1 MNRPNDQSPQSR
13 SEEISALIERLHET
27 EQRLSSLTAGE
38 VDAVASRAGRT
49 YVLQSAQ
56 EGLRRSEMHK
66 QDAIL
71 NALPAQIALL
81 DPLGTIVSVNE
92 RWFNFAHGYAVQGA
106 AHAVGVNYL
115 AVCDAATGDD
125 SAGAR
130 EVADAVRALLRGELD
145 TYSVEYACRSPGE
158 LRWYLLTAAPLAD
171 RPPTGVVVMHIDIT
185 DRKRAGQAMLDS
197 QSFLRM
203 AGRLALVGS
212 WVVELPPDR
221 VELSDVVAT
230 MHGEP
235 EGFSPTVEE
244 AIAYY
249 APEYQNLIR
258 IAFVGCL
265 EHARPFSVEAEIIRR
280 DGTRIWIFSTG
291 EAVRDAAGA
300 IVRVQGAMQDLSERK
315 AAERGARQQADVL
328 TNVLE
333 SITDGFLTLDRQ
345 WRYTFVNIEAQR
357 MLGRTREQ
365 LIGKVMWEEFPASL
379 DTEFERGYRQ
389 AMVAKGGSSFESLYA
404 PWNAWIAVHCYPS
417 ETGLSIYFRDVT
429 QQRKDRDALRD
440 LNAQLEARVASRTE
454 ELNVARQDA
463 EQANRAKSAFLA
475 AMSHEIRTPMNGV
488 VGMIDVLEQ
497 SNLKS
502 AQADIV
508 KTVRQ
513 SAYALLRIVD
523 DVLDFSKIEAGRLQI
538 DREPMSIEV
547 VVERTCDTLDRLAGS
562 KRVSLRLFVDPEI
575 PAEVRGDATRLRQVL
590 LNLIGNAIKF
600 SSADKRAGQVLVRAV
615 LLARAGD
622 SVSIEFGVSDDGIG
636 MTAQTLARLFTPFT
650 QADDSTTKRF
660 GGTGLGLSI
669 SSRLA
674 QLMGGRID
682 VSSEPGVGS
691 TFLMCLPFAVEPV
704 PAEADAQRA
713 LPLRGLRCLIVG
725 SDTVA
730 VDDLDAYLKFAG
742 VRSQHA
748 DSLAAADRWFSEAPL
763 GLHVAVVLVADAS
776 QAAALA
782 ESRRRWT
789 AREHMNV
796 QLVLIDS
803 TRRGHQLTDAPGA
816 INLDGNPM
824 RRADFIE
831 AVALAGG
838 RSMSSDD
845 EEVLD
850 VADTLPMPIGDEDA
864 RTGRLILVAEDND
877 INQKVIV
884 RQLDLLGFN
893 AEIVSNGRQALECWR
908 SGAYAMLLT
917 DLHMPV
923 MDGYEL
929 TVAIRREERGPR
941 LPIVALTANA
951 LKGEARRCEA
961 LGMDDFMTKPMQ
973 LVELHAMLQK
983 WMPSASKP
991 LPLRKARTND
1001 SRPRANMQEM
1011 PVTILAPAADLSLLI
1026 ALVGNDPRVLVEML
1040 ASFCLSASKLGMAIR
1055 RGVVGGTF
1063 KAVAD
1068 AAHTLKSGARS
1079 VGAVRLAS
1087 LCEELET
1094 AAEGGRR
1101 PDLERQLRRFE
1112 LELADVQQFITTQG
1126 AA

>member
-1 MNRPNDQSPQSR
+1 MTTPSDGSPRSR
-13 SEEISALIERLHET
+13 SEEIAALIETLRAT
-27 EQRLSSLTAGE
+27 EQRLARLTAGE
-38 VDAVASRAGRT
+38 VDAVSDRSGRT
-49 YVLQSAQ
+49 YVLQGAQ
-56 EGLRRSEMHK
+56 EGLRRNEMQK
-66 QDAIL
+66 QEAIL
-71 NALPAQIALL
+71 NALPAHIALL
-81 DPLGTIVSVNE
+81 DPLGNIVCINE
-92 RWFNFAHGYAVQGA
+92 SWRSSARGNVLQGPDYG
-106 AHAVGVNYL
+106 VGLNYL
-115 AVCDAATGDD
+115 DVCDAAGGDD
-125 SAGAR
+125 A
-130 EVADAVRALLRGELD
+130 EVAHGVAAGIRAVLRTQIDAY
-145 TYSVEYACRSPGE
+145 TVEYACQGPAGP
-158 LRWYLLTAAPLAD
+158 RWFQLTATALAD
-171 RPPTGVVVMHIDIT
+171 RPPTGAVVMHADIT
-185 DRKRAGQAMLDS
+185 ARRLDGETLRDNQA
-197 QSFLRM
+197 FLRM
-203 AGRLALVGS
+203 AGRLAHVGS
-212 WVVELPPDR
+212 WAVELPPQR
-221 VELSDVVAT
+221 VVCSDVLAT

-235 EGFSPTVEE
+235 DGFFPTVDE
-244 AIAYY
+244 AFAYY
-249 APEYQNLIR
+249 APEYRGLIED
-258 IAFVGCL
+258 AFFGCL
-265 EHARPFSVEAEIIRR
+265 EHGTPFAAEAEITRR
-280 DGTRIWIFSTG
+280 DGTRIWIFTAG
-291 EAVRDAAGA
+291 EAVRDASGA
-300 IVRVQGAMQDLSERK
+300 IIRVQGAMQDLSERK
-315 AAERGARQQADVL
+315 EAERGARQLAYTL

-333 SITDGFLTLDRQ
+333 SITDGFLTLDRD
-345 WRYTFVNIEAQR
+345 WRYTFVNVQAQR

-365 LIGKVMWEEFPASL
+365 LIGNVMWEMFPASL
-379 DTEFERGYRQ
+379 GTEFERGYRQ
-389 AMVAKGGSSFESLYA
+389 AMASKGGSSFESLYA

-538 DREPMSIEV
+538 DHEPMSVEV

-575 PAEVRGDATRLRQVL
+575 PAEVRGDAARLRQVL

-600 SSADKRAGQVLVRAV
+600 SSADKRAGVVHVRAV
-615 LLARAGD
+615 LVARSAD

-636 MTAQTLARLFTPFT
+636 MTSQTMARLFTPFT

-674 QLMGGRID
+674 HLMGGRIE
-682 VSSEPGVGS
+682 VSSLPGKGS
-691 TFLMCLPFAVEPV
+691 TFVTCLPFALDPV
-704 PAEADAQRA
+704 LEDPAAYRV

-725 SDTVA
+725 SDISTVG
-730 VDDLDAYLKFAG
+730 DLDAYLKFAG
-742 VRSQHA
+742 IDSQHA
-748 DSLAAADRWFSEAPL
+748 ESLAAADRWFAEAPL

-796 QLVLIDS
+796 QVVLIDG
-803 TRRGHQLTDAPGA
+803 TRRGIQPTDAPGA

-838 RSMSSDD
+838 RSMAAQDD
-845 EEVLD
+845 DTPELD
-850 VADTLPMPIGDEDA
+850 TQPMPIGDDDA

-877 INQKVIV
+877 INQKVIG
-884 RQLDLLGFN
+884 RQLDLLGFD

-929 TVAIRREERGPR
+929 SVAIRGEERGHR
-941 LPIVALTANA
+941 MPIVALTANA
-951 LKGEARRCEA
+951 LKGEARRCEEM
-961 LGMDDFMTKPMQ
+961 GMDDFMTKPMQ

-1001 SRPRANMQEM
+1001 SRPRANLQEM
-1011 PVTILAPAADLSLLI
+1011 PVTILAPAADLSSLI
-1026 ALVGNDPRVLVEML
+1026 ALVGDDPRVLVEML
-1040 ASFCLSASKLGMAIR
+1040 ASFCLSAGKLGMAIR

-1063 KAVAD
+1063 KTVAD

-1079 VGAVRLAS
+1079 VGAVRLAA

-1094 AAEGGRR
+1094 AAEGGRL

-1112 LELADVQQFITTQG
+1112 LELADVQQFITTRG
-1126 AA
+1126 AP

>member
-1 MNRPNDQSPQSR
+1 MTIPADGSPRSR
-13 SEEISALIERLHET
+13 SQEIASLIETLHDT
-27 EQRLSSLTAGE
+27 EQRLTRLTAGE
-38 VDAVASRAGRT
+38 VDAVSNRAGLT
-49 YVLQSAQ
+49 YVLQGAQ
-56 EGLRRSEMHK
+56 EGLRRSEVQK
-66 QDAIL
+66 QEAIL
-71 NALPAQIALL
+71 NALPAHIALL
-81 DPLGTIVSVNE
+81 DPMGTIVSVNE
-92 RWFNFAHGYAVQGA
+92 SWRNLARGNVLQGPDYG
-106 AHAVGVNYL
+106 VGLNYL
-115 AVCDAATGDD
+115 AICEAAGGEDAEIAHG
-125 SAGAR
+125 
-130 EVADAVRALLRGELD
+130 VAVGIRAVLRSELD
-145 TYSVEYACRSPGE
+145 SYTVEYACHGPGD
-158 LRWYLLTAAPLAD
+158 LRWFQLTATPLAD
-171 RPPTGVVVMHIDIT
+171 RPPTGAVVMHVDVT
-185 DRKRAGQAMLDS
+185 ARRSDGETLRDNQA
-197 QSFLRM
+197 FLRM
-203 AGRLALVGS
+203 AGRLAHVGS
-212 WVVELPPDR
+212 WAVELPPHR
-221 VELSDVVAT
+221 VVCSDVLAA

-235 EGFSPTVEE
+235 DGFSPTVEE
-244 AIAYY
+244 AFAYY
-249 APEYQNLIR
+249 APEYQGLIQS
-258 IAFVGCL
+258 AFYGCL
-265 EHARPFSVEAEIIRR
+265 ERGRPFSVEAEITRR

-291 EAVRDAAGA
+291 EAVRDASGG
-300 IVRVQGAMQDLSERK
+300 IIRVQGAMQDLSERK
-315 AAERGARQQADVL
+315 AAELGARQLAYTL

-333 SITDGFLTLDRQ
+333 SITDGFLTVDRE
-345 WRYTFVNIEAQR
+345 WRYTFVNIQAQR

-379 DTEFERGYRQ
+379 DTDFERGYRQ
-389 AMVAKGGSSFESLYA
+389 AMVAPGGSSFESLYA

-440 LNAQLEARVASRTE
+440 LNAELEARVASRTE

-538 DREPMSIEV
+538 DNEPMSIEV
-547 VVERTCDTLDRLAGS
+547 VVERTCETLDRLAGS

-575 PAEVRGDATRLRQVL
+575 PAEVRGDAARLRQVL

-600 SSADKRAGQVLVRAV
+600 SSADKRAGHVLVRAV
-615 LLARAGD
+615 LLARTADG
-622 SVSIEFGVSDDGIG
+622 VTIEFGVSDDGIG
-636 MTAQTLARLFTPFT
+636 MSPQTLARLFTPFT

-674 QLMGGRID
+674 QLMGGEIV
-682 VSSEPGVGS
+682 VSSLPGSGS
-691 TFLMCLPFAVEPV
+691 TFLVCLPFAVG
-704 PAEADAQRA
+704 PASGDAAAYRV

-725 SDTVA
+725 GDTSA
-730 VDDLDAYLKFAG
+730 VGDLDAYLAFAG
-742 VRSQHA
+742 ARSQHA
-748 DSLAAADRWFSEAPL
+748 DSLAAADRWFAEAPL

-789 AREHMNV
+789 AREHMTV
-796 QLVLIDS
+796 QVVLIDG
-803 TRRGHQLTDAPGA
+803 TRRGHQLTDAPEA
-816 INLDGNPM
+816 VNLDGNPM
-824 RRADFIE
+824 RRADFVE

-838 RSMSSDD
+838 RSMSDDD
-845 EEVLD
+845 EEVPE
-850 VADTLPMPIGDEDA
+850 VDTLPMPMGDDEA

-877 INQKVIV
+877 INQKVIE

-893 AEIVSNGRQALECWR
+893 AEIVSNGRQALDCWR

-929 TVAIRREERGPR
+929 TMAIRGEERGAR
-941 LPIVALTANA
+941 MPIVALTANA
-951 LKGEARRCEA
+951 LKGEARRCEEM
-961 LGMDDFMTKPMQ
+961 GMDDFMTKPMQ

-991 LPLRKARTND
+991 LPLRKARNSD
-1001 SRPRANMQEM
+1001 SRPRANPQEM
-1011 PVTILAPAADLSLLI
+1011 PVAILAPAADLSLLI

-1063 KAVAD
+1063 KAVGD

-1079 VGAVRLAS
+1079 VGARRLAE
-1087 LCEELET
+1087 LCEELE
-1094 AAEGGRR
+1094 AAADGGRR

-1112 LELADVQQFITTQG
+1112 LELADVQQFLTTQG
-1126 AA
+1126 AS

>member
-1 MNRPNDQSPQSR
+1 MTAPPDGSPRHR
-13 SEEISALIERLHET
+13 SEEIAALIQTLHET
-27 EQRLSSLTAGE
+27 EQRLARLTAGE
-38 VDAVASRAGRT
+38 VDAVANRAGLT
-49 YVLQSAQ
+49 YVLQESQ
-56 EGLRRSEMHK
+56 EGLRRSEIQK
-66 QDAIL
+66 QEAIL
-71 NALPAQIALL
+71 NALPAHIALL
-81 DPLGTIVSVNE
+81 DPMGTIVSVNE
-92 RWFNFAHGYAVQGA
+92 SWRNFARGNVLQGPDYG
-106 AHAVGVNYL
+106 VGLNYL
-115 AVCDAATGDD
+115 AVCEAAQGEDADI
-125 SAGAR
+125 AR
-130 EVADAVRALLRGELD
+130 DVAIGIRAVLHSELD
-145 TYSVEYACRSPGE
+145 VYTVEYACPGPAGP
-158 LRWYLLTAAPLAD
+158 RWFQLTATPLAD
-171 RPPTGVVVMHIDIT
+171 RPPTGAVVMHVDIT
-185 DRKRAGQAMLDS
+185 ARRSDGETLRDNQA
-197 QSFLRM
+197 FLRM
-203 AGRLALVGS
+203 AGRLAHVGS
-212 WVVELPPDR
+212 WAVELPPQR
-221 VELSDVVAT
+221 VVCSDVLAA

-235 EGFSPTVEE
+235 DGFFPTVEE
-244 AIAYY
+244 AFAYY
-249 APEYQNLIR
+249 APEYRSLIQA
-258 IAFVGCL
+258 AFYGCL
-265 EHARPFSVEAEIIRR
+265 ERGRPFAVEAEITRR
-280 DGTRIWIFSTG
+280 DGTRIWIFSAG
-291 EAVRDAAGA
+291 EAVRDASGT
-300 IVRVQGAMQDLSERK
+300 IIRVQGAMQDLSERK
-315 AAERGARQQADVL
+315 EAERGARQLAYTL

-333 SITDGFLTLDRQ
+333 SITDGFLTVDRE

-379 DTEFERGYRQ
+379 DTDFERGYRR
-389 AMVAKGGSSFESLYA
+389 AMAAKGGSSFESLYA
-404 PWNAWIAVHCYPS
+404 PWNAWVAVHCYPS

-440 LNAQLEARVASRTE
+440 LNAELEARVASRTE
-454 ELNVARQDA
+454 ELDVARQDA
-463 EQANRAKSAFLA
+463 EQASRAKSAFLA

-538 DREPMSIEV
+538 DHEPMSIEV

-575 PAEVRGDATRLRQVL
+575 PAEVRGDAARLRQVL

-615 LLARAGD
+615 LLARTAD
-622 SVSIEFGVSDDGIG
+622 SVTIEFGVSDDGIG
-636 MTAQTLARLFTPFT
+636 MSPQTQARLFTPFT

-674 QLMGGRID
+674 QLMGGEIV
-682 VSSEPGVGS
+682 VSSLPGVGS
-691 TFLMCLPFAVEPV
+691 TFLVCLPFAVDPV
-704 PAEADAQRA
+704 SDDPAYRVQ
-713 LPLRGLRCLIVG
+713 PLRGLRCLIVG
-725 SDTVA
+725 SDTAA
-730 VDDLDAYLKFAG
+730 VGDLDAYLAFAG
-742 VRSQHA
+742 ARSQHA
-748 DSLAAADRWFSEAPL
+748 DSLAAADRWFAGAVL

-796 QLVLIDS
+796 QVVLIDG

-838 RSMSSDD
+838 RSMSDDDD
-845 EEVLD
+845 EAAEV
-850 VADTLPMPIGDEDA
+850 DTMPMPMGDEEA
-864 RTGRLILVAEDND
+864 RTGRLILVAEDNE
-877 INQKVIV
+877 INQKVIE
-884 RQLDLLGFN
+884 RQLDFLGFN
-893 AEIVSNGRQALECWR
+893 AEIVSNGRQALDCWR

-929 TVAIRREERGPR
+929 TMAIRGEERGAR

-951 LKGEARRCEA
+951 LKGEARRCEEM
-961 LGMDDFMTKPMQ
+961 GMDDFMTKPMQ

-991 LPLRKARTND
+991 LPLRKARTSD
-1001 SRPRANMQEM
+1001 SRPRANLQEM

-1063 KAVAD
+1063 KAVGD

-1079 VGAVRLAS
+1079 VGALRLAE
-1087 LCEELET
+1087 LCEELE
-1094 AAEGGRR
+1094 AAADGGRR

-1112 LELADVQQFITTQG
+1112 LELADVQQFLATQG
-1126 AA
+1126 AS

>member
-1 MNRPNDQSPQSR
+1 MTIPADGSPPGR
-13 SEEISALIERLHET
+13 SKEIAALIETLHET
-27 EQRLSSLTAGE
+27 EQRLTRLTAGE
-38 VDAVASRAGRT
+38 VDAVSDRTGLT
-49 YVLQSAQ
+49 YVLQGAQ
-56 EGLRRSEMHK
+56 EGLRRSELQK
-66 QDAIL
+66 QEAIL

-81 DPLGTIVSVNE
+81 DQVGTIVTVNE
-92 RWFNFAHGYAVQGA
+92 SWRRLARGSVLQGPDYD
-106 AHAVGVNYL
+106 VGINYL
-115 AVCDAATGDD
+115 AVCEEAVGTDAEI
-125 SAGAR
+125 AR
-130 EVADAVRALLRGELD
+130 EVAAGIRAVLRTELD
-145 TYSVEYACRSPGE
+145 AYTVEYACQGPAG
-158 LRWYLLTAAPLAD
+158 LRWFQLTATALAD
-171 RPPTGVVVMHIDIT
+171 RPPTGAVVMHVDIT
-185 DRKRAGQAMLDS
+185 VRRLAAQTLRDNQA
-197 QSFLRM
+197 FLRM
-203 AGRLALVGS
+203 AGRLAHVGS
-212 WVVELPPDR
+212 WVVELPPQR
-221 VELSDVVAT
+221 VVCSDVLAT

-235 EGFSPTVEE
+235 EGFFPTVEE
-244 AIAYY
+244 AFSYY

-258 IAFVGCL
+258 LAFNDCL

-280 DGTRIWIFSTG
+280 DGTRIWIFSAG
-291 EAVRDAAGA
+291 EAVRDASGK
-300 IVRVQGAMQDLSERK
+300 IIRVQGAMQDLSERK
-315 AAERGARQQADVL
+315 AAERGAQQQADVL

-365 LIGKVMWEEFPASL
+365 LIGKVMWEEFPAAL
-379 DTEFERGYRQ
+379 DTDFERGYRQ

-440 LNAQLEARVASRTE
+440 LNADLEARVASRTE

-497 SNLKS
+497 SSLKS

-513 SAYALLRIVD
+513 SAYALLSIVD

-538 DREPMSIEV
+538 DREPMSIEI

-575 PAEVRGDATRLRQVL
+575 PVEVRGDAARLRQVL

-615 LLARAGD
+615 LVARTADG
-622 SVSIEFGVSDDGIG
+622 VSIEFGVSDDGIG
-636 MTAQTLARLFTPFT
+636 MTSQTLARLFTPFT

-674 QLMGGRID
+674 QLMGGRIE
-682 VSSEPGVGS
+682 VSSEPGIGS
-691 TFLMCLPFAVEPV
+691 TFLMCLPFAVDPV
-704 PAEADAQRA
+704 VEQPAAYRA

-725 SDTVA
+725 SDTA
-730 VDDLDAYLKFAG
+730 TVDDLDAYLTFAG
-742 VRSQHA
+742 VRSQRA
-748 DSLAAADRWFSEAPL
+748 ASLAAADRWFSEAPL

-838 RSMSSDD
+838 RSMASDD
-845 EEVLD
+845 EDAPEVT
-850 VADTLPMPIGDEDA
+850 DTMPMTFGGEDA

-908 SGAYAMLLT
+908 NGAYAMLLT

-929 TVAIRREERGPR
+929 TVAIRSEERGPR

-951 LKGEARRCEA
+951 LKGEARRCVE

-983 WMPSASKP
+983 WMPSAFKP
-991 LPLRKARTND
+991 LPLRKARTTD

-1040 ASFCLSASKLGMAIR
+1040 ASFRLSASKLGMAIR

-1079 VGAVRLAS
+1079 VGAVRLAA

-1126 AA
+1126 AP

>member
-1 MNRPNDQSPQSR
+1 MTAPPDGSPRRR
-13 SEEISALIERLHET
+13 SEEIAALIETLHET
-27 EQRLSSLTAGE
+27 EQRLTRLTAGE
-38 VDAVASRAGRT
+38 VDAVANRAGLT
-49 YVLQSAQ
+49 YVLQESQ
-56 EGLRRSEMHK
+56 EGLRRSEIQK
-66 QDAIL
+66 QEAIL
-71 NALPAQIALL
+71 NALPAHIALL
-81 DPLGTIVSVNE
+81 DPMGTIVSVNE
-92 RWFNFAHGYAVQGA
+92 SWRNLAHGNVLQGPDYG
-106 AHAVGVNYL
+106 VGLNYL
-115 AVCDAATGDD
+115 AVCDAASGED
-125 SAGAR
+125 SEIAHDVAGGIR
-130 EVADAVRALLRGELD
+130 AVLRSELD
-145 TYSVEYACRSPGE
+145 AYTVEYARHGPAGP
-158 LRWYLLTAAPLAD
+158 RWFQLTATPLAD
-171 RPPTGVVVMHIDIT
+171 RPPTGAVVMHADIT
-185 DRKRAGQAMLDS
+185 ARRSDGEALRDNQA
-197 QSFLRM
+197 FLRM
-203 AGRLALVGS
+203 AGRLAHVGS
-212 WVVELPPDR
+212 WAVDLPPDR
-221 VELSDVVAT
+221 VVCSDVLAA

-244 AIAYY
+244 AFAYY
-249 APEYQNLIR
+249 APEYQGLIQA
-258 IAFVGCL
+258 AFYGCL
-265 EHARPFSVEAEIIRR
+265 ERGRPFSVEAEITRR

-291 EAVRDAAGA
+291 EAVRDASGA
-300 IVRVQGAMQDLSERK
+300 IIRVQGAMQDLSERK
-315 AAERGARQQADVL
+315 AAELEARQLAYTL

-333 SITDGFLTLDRQ
+333 SITDGFLTVDRE

-365 LIGKVMWEEFPASL
+365 LIGKVMWEVFPASL

-389 AMVAKGGSSFESLYA
+389 AMAAKGGSSFESLYA

-440 LNAQLEARVASRTE
+440 LNAELEARVASRTE
-454 ELNVARQDA
+454 ELDVARQDA

-508 KTVRQ
+508 KIVRQ

-538 DREPMSIEV
+538 DHEPMSIEV

-575 PAEVRGDATRLRQVL
+575 PAEVRGDAARLRQVL

-600 SSADKRAGQVLVRAV
+600 SSADKRTGQVLVRAA
-615 LLARAGD
+615 LLARTADG
-622 SVSIEFGVSDDGIG
+622 VTIEFGVSDDGIG
-636 MTAQTLARLFTPFT
+636 MSPQTLARLFTPFT

-674 QLMGGRID
+674 QLMGGEIV
-682 VSSEPGVGS
+682 VSSLPGAGS
-691 TFLMCLPFAVEPV
+691 TFLVCLPFAVDPV
-704 PAEADAQRA
+704 ADDPAAYRVQ
-713 LPLRGLRCLIVG
+713 PLRGLRCLIVG
-725 SDTVA
+725 GDTAAVA
-730 VDDLDAYLKFAG
+730 DLAAYLVFAG
-742 VRSQHA
+742 ARSQHA
-748 DSLAAADRWFSEAPL
+748 DSLAAADRWFAEAPL

-789 AREHMNV
+789 AREHMTV
-796 QLVLIDS
+796 QVVLIDG
-803 TRRGHQLTDAPGA
+803 TRRGPQLTDAPGA
-816 INLDGNPM
+816 INIDGNPM

-838 RSMSSDD
+838 RSMSDDDD
-845 EEVLD
+845 EVPEV
-850 VADTLPMPIGDEDA
+850 DTMPMPMGDDEG
-864 RTGRLILVAEDND
+864 RTGRLILVAEDNE
-877 INQKVIV
+877 INQKVIG
-884 RQLDLLGFN
+884 RQLDFLGFN
-893 AEIVSNGRQALECWR
+893 AEIVSNGRQALDCWR

-929 TVAIRREERGPR
+929 TVAIRGEERGAR
-941 LPIVALTANA
+941 MPIVALTANA
-951 LKGEARRCEA
+951 LKGEARRCEEM
-961 LGMDDFMTKPMQ
+961 GMDDFMTKPMQ

-991 LPLRKARTND
+991 LPLRKARTSD
-1001 SRPRANMQEM
+1001 SRPRANLQEM
-1011 PVTILAPAADLSLLI
+1011 PVAILAPAADLSLLI

-1063 KAVAD
+1063 KAVGD

-1079 VGAVRLAS
+1079 VGALRLAE
-1087 LCEELET
+1087 LCEELE
-1094 AAEGGRR
+1094 AAADGGRR

-1112 LELADVQQFITTQG
+1112 LELADVQQFLTTQG
-1126 AA
+1126 AS